1 MSLWERIARGVKA
14 TFAANVIKFV
24 ANVVILVLLTRV
36 FLTPEEYGR
45 LFLAISVFSVAGLL
59 ATLGIG
65 KSAARYLTDFR
76 KKETEQIHHIL
87 TTSIAFLSVTTA
99 IVSVSLGVFAP
110 QIASVFDEPGLE
122 PLILVGMLYV
132 VFKAASSYLRL
143 SFQGFGRVPLSAV
156 QRIVTKAGELLFI
169 TLFLALG
176 FGEIGAL
183 WGFLGGMAIG
193 VVVGTYLLYRIAA
206 AYPSTGSIEPG
217 LRRRIAEY
225 SVPLAATKS
234 ANILYKRVDTLMIG
248 FFLSP
253 VAVGFYELAKQ
264 VAMAV
269 QAPASSLG
277 FTVAPT
283 YGEHKTGDELETAAR
298 VYEQTFEY
306 ILLLYLPAV
315 AGIVLL
321 AEPGIRHIFGP
332 DYLGA
337 VPVLMVFSGF
347 ALFQAIDKITNDS
360 LDYLGRGRERAIGKV
375 STAVLNFFLNLVLIP
390 TIGIVGAALATV
402 CSFGA
407 MVLYNIYLMNTE
419 VPLRISRMGRSVV
432 RTAGIALL
440 MALVVFV
447 SGTYVDGVISLFA
460 TIATGVATW
469 AVLSV
474 LSGLIDP
481 GRVLNHM

>member
-1 MSLWERIARGVKA
+1 
-14 TFAANVIKFV
+14 
-24 ANVVILVLLTRV
+24 
-36 FLTPEEYGR
+36 
-45 LFLAISVFSVAGLL
+45 
-59 ATLGIG
+59 
-65 KSAARYLTDFR
+65 
-76 KKETEQIHHIL
+76 
-87 TTSIAFLSVTTA
+87 
-99 IVSVSLGVFAP
+99 
-110 QIASVFDEPGLE
+110 
-122 PLILVGMLYV
+122 
-132 VFKAASSYLRL
+132 
-143 SFQGFGRVPLSAV
+143 
-156 QRIVTKAGELLFI
+156 
-169 TLFLALG
+169 
-176 FGEIGAL
+176 
-183 WGFLGGMAIG
+183 
-193 VVVGTYLLYRIAA
+193 
-206 AYPSTGSIEPG
+206 
-217 LRRRIAEY
+217 
-225 SVPLAATKS
+225 
-234 ANILYKRVDTLMIG
+234 
-248 FFLSP
+248 
-253 VAVGFYELAKQ
+253 
-264 VAMAV
+264 MAV

-419 VPLRISRMGRSVV
+419 VPLRISRMGWSVV